1 MKIILAILIYLSA
14 LHTTF
19 AQALLSNNAV
29 SQAIQQYINSQEV
42 PLKIDQVTTLQSVEE
57 FGVRGI
63 QYNYQLNLT
72 VNDLGGEVGLK
83 NVNQTLTSQNLNV
96 YCDNPTLLWYKDNVV
111 EMVWKYRDKN
121 NLDLFKIRINANDC
135 Y

>member
-1 MKIILAILIYLSA
+1 MKIILVILIYLSA

-19 AQALLSNNAV
+19 AQALLSNDAV
-29 SQAIQQYINSQEV
+29 SQAIQQYINAQEV

-57 FGVRGI
+57 FGIRGI

-83 NVNQTLTSQNLNV
+83 NVNKTLTSQNLNV

>member
-19 AQALLSNNAV
+19 AQALLSNNEV
-29 SQAIQQYINSQEV
+29 SQAIQQYINAQEV

-57 FGVRGI
+57 FGIRGI

-83 NVNQTLTSQNLNV
+83 NVNKTLTSQNLNV
-96 YCDNPTLLWYKDNVV
+96 YCENPTLLWYKDNVV

>member
-83 NVNQTLTSQNLNV
+83 NVNQTLMSQNLNV

>member
-1 MKIILAILIYLSA
+1 MKIFSAILIYFGA

-19 AQALLSNNAV
+19 AEALLSNNEV
-29 SQAIQQYINSQEV
+29 SQAIQQYINAQEV

-57 FGVRGI
+57 FGIRGI

-72 VNDLGGEVGLK
+72 VSDLGGEVGLK
-83 NVNQTLTSQNLNV
+83 NVNKTLTSQNLNV

>member
-1 MKIILAILIYLSA
+1 MIYLSA

-19 AQALLSNNAV
+19 AQALLSNDAV
-29 SQAIQQYINSQEV
+29 SQAIQQYINAQEV

-57 FGVRGI
+57 FGIRGI

-72 VNDLGGEVGLK
+72 VSDLGGEVGLK
-83 NVNQTLTSQNLNV
+83 NVNKTLTSQNLNV

>member
-1 MKIILAILIYLSA
+1 MKIILVILIYLSA

-19 AQALLSNNAV
+19 VQALLSNNAV
-29 SQAIQQYINSQEV
+29 SQAIQQYINAQEV
-42 PLKIDQVTTLQSVEE
+42 PFKIDQVTTLQSVEE
-57 FGVRGI
+57 FGIRGI

-121 NLDLFKIRINANDC
+121 NLDLYKIRINANDC

>member
-1 MKIILAILIYLSA
+1 M
-14 LHTTF
+14 
-19 AQALLSNNAV
+19 
-29 SQAIQQYINSQEV
+29 
-42 PLKIDQVTTLQSVEE
+42 TTLQSVEE
-57 FGVRGI
+57 FGIRGI

-72 VNDLGGEVGLK
+72 VSDLGGEVGLK
-83 NVNQTLTSQNLNV
+83 NVNKTLTSQNLNV

>member
-19 AQALLSNNAV
+19 AQALLSNDAV
-29 SQAIQQYINSQEV
+29 SQAIQQYINAQEV

-57 FGVRGI
+57 FGIRGI

-83 NVNQTLTSQNLNV
+83 NVNKTLTSQNLNV

>member
-19 AQALLSNNAV
+19 AQALLSNDAV
-29 SQAIQQYINSQEV
+29 SQAIQQYISAQEV

-57 FGVRGI
+57 FGIRGI

-83 NVNQTLTSQNLNV
+83 NVNKTLTSQNLNV

-121 NLDLFKIRINANDC
+121 NSDLFIIRINANDC

>member
-19 AQALLSNNAV
+19 AQALLSNDAV
-29 SQAIQQYINSQEV
+29 SQAIQQYINAQEV

-57 FGVRGI
+57 FGIRGI

-83 NVNQTLTSQNLNV
+83 NVNKTLTSQNLNV
-96 YCDNPTLLWYKDNVV
+96 YCDNPTLLWYKDNIV

-121 NLDLFKIRINANDC
+121 NSDLFIIRINANDC

>member
-1 MKIILAILIYLSA
+1 MKIILVILIYLSA

-19 AQALLSNNAV
+19 AQALLSNDAV
-29 SQAIQQYINSQEV
+29 SQAIQQYISAQEV

-57 FGVRGI
+57 FGIRGI

-83 NVNQTLTSQNLNV
+83 NVNKTLTSQNLNV

-121 NLDLFKIRINANDC
+121 NSDLFIIRINANDC

>member
-19 AQALLSNNAV
+19 AQALLSNDAV
-29 SQAIQQYINSQEV
+29 SQAIQQYINAQEV

-57 FGVRGI
+57 FGIRGI

-83 NVNQTLTSQNLNV
+83 NVNKTLTSQNLNV
-96 YCDNPTLLWYKDNVV
+96 YCDNPTLLWYKDNIV

>member
-1 MKIILAILIYLSA
+1 MKIFLATLIYFSS
-14 LHTTF
+14 LHTIF
-19 AQALLSNNAV
+19 AQALLSNNEV
-29 SQAIQQYINSQEV
+29 SQAIQQYINAQEV

-57 FGVRGI
+57 FGIRGI

-72 VNDLGGEVGLK
+72 VDDLGGEVGLK
-83 NVNQTLTSQNLNV
+83 NVNKTLTSQNLNV

>member
-1 MKIILAILIYLSA
+1 MKIFLAILIYFSS

-19 AQALLSNNAV
+19 AQALLSNDEV
-29 SQAIQQYINSQEV
+29 SQAIQQYINAQEV

-57 FGVRGI
+57 FGIRGI

-83 NVNQTLTSQNLNV
+83 NVNKTLTSQNLNV

>member
-19 AQALLSNNAV
+19 AQALLSNDAV
-29 SQAIQQYINSQEV
+29 SQAIQQYINAQEV

-57 FGVRGI
+57 FGIRGI

-72 VNDLGGEVGLK
+72 VNDLGGEVELK
-83 NVNQTLTSQNLNV
+83 NVNKTLKSQNLNV